1 MKEQKKESKS
11 FWKKLGFVA
20 LAISAVALGAVA
32 EKKLDVVDKTVD
44 LTKKGA
50 NAVKDVIGKVFTK
63 KPAVSNVN
71 VEAPANNN
79 YQGNGNYSR
88 KYNN

>member
-11 FWKKLGFVA
+11 FWKKLGLVA
-20 LAISAVALGAVA
+20 LAISAVALGAGA
-32 EKKLDVVDKTVD
+32 EKKFGVVDKTVD
-44 LTKKGA
+44 LTKKSA

-63 KPAVSNVN
+63 KPEVSNVN
-71 VEAPANNN
+71 VEAPVNNN